1 MKPQR
6 KMRNTNMWKYLVVM
20 GGDSCWRGF
29 GFESEHQK
37 LVGHFSQQIGEKRQ
51 CLLEKDQK
59 MNEKDA
65 GNALFLKHVKYK
77 KGKRVLN
84 EIVKY
89 GTT

>member
-1 MKPQR
+1 MFNQ
-6 KMRNTNMWKYLVVM
+6 LVAKISRLAAWLLSIPL
-20 GGDSCWRGF
+20 SC
-29 GFESEHQK
+29 S
-37 LVGHFSQQIGEKRQ
+37 
-51 CLLEKDQK
+51 LLEKDQK